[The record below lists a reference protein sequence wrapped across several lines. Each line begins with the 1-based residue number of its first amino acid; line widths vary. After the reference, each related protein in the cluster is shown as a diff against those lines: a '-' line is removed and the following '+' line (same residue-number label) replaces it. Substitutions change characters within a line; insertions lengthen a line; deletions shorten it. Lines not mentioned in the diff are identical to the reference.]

1 MAAKLSRYPDGAYA
15 PYVFCVLYD
24 AGSATTKAKPWTS
37 GVNDQKLASL
47 GLGLRYSHTTRSLD
61 AVVAWRDQGRVNRHR
76 TPPLP
81 IRWRGWVSVAGL
93 TPDWIA

>member
-1 MAAKLSRYPDGAYA
+1 VAAKLSRYPDGAYA

-37 GVNDQKLASL
+37 GVNDRKLAGL
-47 GLGLRYSHTTRSLD
+47 GLGLRYSRTTWSLD
-61 AVVAWRDQGRVNRHR
+61 AVVAWRDQGGVNRHR
-76 TPPLP
+76 IPPLP